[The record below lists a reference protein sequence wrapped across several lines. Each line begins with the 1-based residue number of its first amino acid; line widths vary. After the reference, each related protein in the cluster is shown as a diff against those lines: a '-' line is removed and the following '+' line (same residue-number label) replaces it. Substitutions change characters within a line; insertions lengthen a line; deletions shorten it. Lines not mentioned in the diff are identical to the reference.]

1 MTSDVKQIYA
11 AEPLATGA
19 IRVAP
24 LGTAAPTSAVS
35 ALDAAFVDL
44 GYVGVDAFTE
54 KNDRKTD
61 NKRSFGGKVVKV
73 LQSEFNASI
82 EVTLLE
88 STNAEVLK
96 TVFGSSNVTVTPA
109 NESHGVQVT
118 VKKNSKRLPHL
129 SWVIDTT
136 DSELNA
142 FYRNY
147 IADGKVATVS
157 DIKIAHTDTIEYK
170 LMIEA
175 FESTDGD
182 NIVTFT
188 DDGQTVGGS

>member
-1 MTSDVKQIYA
+1 MASDVKQVYA

-24 LGTAAPTSAVS
+24 LGTAAPTSATS
-35 ALDAAFVDL
+35 ALNASFVDL
-44 GYVGVDAFTE
+44 GYVGADGFVE

-61 NKRSFGGKVVKV
+61 NKRAFGGKVVKV
-73 LQSEFNASI
+73 LQSEFNATV

-96 TVFGSSNVTVTPA
+96 AVFGSSNVTVTDA
-109 NESHGVQVT
+109 TAQHGVQVT
-118 VKKNSKRLPHL
+118 VKKNSKRLPHM

-136 DSELNA
+136 DSEMDA

-147 IADGKVATVS
+147 IPDGKVTSVG
-157 DIKIAHTDTIEYK
+157 DIKIVHTDTIEYK
-170 LMIEA
+170 LVIEC
-175 FESTDGD
+175 FEDANGD

-188 DDGQTVGGS
+188 DDGQKSGS

>member
-1 MTSDVKQIYA
+1 MSSDVKQIYA
-11 AEPLATGA
+11 AEPMATGA

-24 LGTAAPTSAVS
+24 LGTTGPTSATS
-35 ALDAAFVDL
+35 ALDAAFIDL
-44 GYVGVDAFTE
+44 GYVGVDGFTE

-88 STNAEVLK
+88 STSADVLK
-96 TVFGSSNVTVTPA
+96 TVFGASNVTVTA
-109 NESHGVQVT
+109 ATSTHGVQVT

-129 SWVIDTT
+129 AWVIDTT

-147 IADGKVATVS
+147 IADGKVTTVS

-175 FESTDGD
+175 FESADGD

-188 DDGQTVGGS
+188 DDGQKTSGS

>member
-1 MTSDVKQIYA
+1 MTTDTKQIYA

-19 IRVAP
+19 IRVGP
-24 LGTAAPTSAVS
+24 LGTTAPTDATT
-35 ALDAAFVDL
+35 ALVAGFVDL
-44 GYVGVDAFTE
+44 GFVGADGFVE

-61 NKRSFGGKVVKV
+61 QKRSFGGKVVKV
-73 LQSEFNASI
+73 LQSEYNASI

-96 TVFGSSNVTVTPA
+96 AVFGTSNVTVVPA
-109 NESHGVQVT
+109 SSSHGVQVT
-118 VKKNSKRLPHL
+118 VKKNSKKLPHL

-147 IADGKVATVS
+147 IPDGKVDTVG
-157 DIKIAHTDTIEYK
+157 DIKIVHTDTIEYK
-170 LMIEA
+170 LTITAIEDA
-175 FESTDGD
+175 NGD

-188 DDGQTVGGS
+188 DDGLKTAS

>member
-1 MTSDVKQIYA
+1 MASNSKQIYA
-11 AEPLATGA
+11 AEPMATGA

-24 LGTAAPTSAVS
+24 LGTVAPTTATETLN
-35 ALDAAFVDL
+35 AGFVDL
-44 GYVGVDAFTE
+44 GFVGADGFTE

-96 TVFGSSNVTVTPA
+96 AVFGASNVTVVAATA
-109 NESHGVQVT
+109 SHGVQVT
-118 VKKNSKRLPHL
+118 VKKNSKRLPHM

-147 IADGKVATVS
+147 IPDGKVATVG
-157 DIKIAHTDTIEYK
+157 DIKIVHTDTIEYK
-170 LMIEA
+170 LVIEA
-175 FESTDGD
+175 FEDANGN
-182 NIVTFT
+182 NIVTLT
-188 DDGQTVGGS
+188 DDGQKTGS

>member
-1 MTSDVKQIYA
+1 MASDVKQIYA

-24 LGTAAPTSAVS
+24 LGTAAPTSATS
-35 ALDAAFVDL
+35 ALNASFVDL
-44 GYVGVDAFTE
+44 GYVGADGFVE

-61 NKRSFGGKVVKV
+61 NKRAFGGKVVKV
-73 LQSEFNASI
+73 LQSEFNATV

-96 TVFGSSNVTVTPA
+96 AVFGSSNVTVTDA
-109 NESHGVQVT
+109 TAQHGVQVT
-118 VKKNSKRLPHL
+118 VKKNSKRLPHM

-136 DSELNA
+136 DSEMDA

-147 IADGKVATVS
+147 IPDGKVTSVG
-157 DIKIAHTDTIEYK
+157 DIKIVHTDTIEYK
-170 LMIEA
+170 LVIEC
-175 FESTDGD
+175 FEDANGD

-188 DDGQTVGGS
+188 DDGQKSGS

>member
-35 ALDAAFVDL
+35 TLDAAFVDL
-44 GYVGVDAFTE
+44 GYVGVDGFTE

-109 NESHGVQVT
+109 TSEHGVQVT

-129 SWVIDTT
+129 AWVIDTT

-147 IADGKVATVS
+147 IADGKVTTVS

-175 FESTDGD
+175 FENADGD

-188 DDGQTVGGS
+188 DDGQTVSGS

>member
-1 MTSDVKQIYA
+1 MSTNAKMVYA
-11 AEPLATGA
+11 AEPVATGA

-24 LGTAAPTSAVS
+24 LGTVAPTDATT
-35 ALDAAFVDL
+35 ALNAAFVDL
-44 GYVGVDAFTE
+44 GYVGAEGFTE

-61 NKRSFGGKVVKV
+61 QKRSFGGHVVKV

-82 EVTLLE
+82 EVTLME

-96 TVFGSSNVTVTPA
+96 AVFGSSNVTVVAATA
-109 NESHGVQVT
+109 QHGVQVT
-118 VKKNSKRLPHL
+118 VKKNSKKLPHL

-147 IADGKVATVS
+147 IPDGKVSTVS
-157 DIKIAHTDTIEYK
+157 DIKITHTDTIEYK
-170 LMIEA
+170 IVIEC
-175 FESTDGD
+175 FENANGD
-182 NIVTFT
+182 NIITFT
-188 DDGQTVGGS
+188 DDGQKTSS

>member
-1 MTSDVKQIYA
+1 MTTNSKQVYA
-11 AEPLATGA
+11 AEPMATGA
-19 IRVAP
+19 IRVGP
-24 LGTAAPTSAVS
+24 LTTPAPTDATT
-35 ALDAAFVDL
+35 ALNAGFIDL
-44 GYVGVDAFTE
+44 GYVGADGFVE

-61 NKRSFGGKVVKV
+61 PKRSFGGHVVKV

-96 TVFGSSNVTVTPA
+96 AVFGSSNVTVVAASATK
-109 NESHGVQVT
+109 GVQVT
-118 VKKNSKRLPHL
+118 VKKNSKKLPHM

-147 IADGKVATVS
+147 IPDGKVSTVG
-157 DIKIAHTDTIEYK
+157 DIKIVHTDTIEYK
-170 LMIEA
+170 LVIEA
-175 FESTDGD
+175 FENANGD
-182 NIVTFT
+182 NIITFT
-188 DDGQTVGGS
+188 DDGQKTGS

>member
-1 MTSDVKQIYA
+1 MASDVKQIYA

-24 LGTAAPTSAVS
+24 LGTAAPTSATS
-35 ALDAAFVDL
+35 ALNASFVDL
-44 GYVGVDAFTE
+44 GYVGADGFVE

-61 NKRSFGGKVVKV
+61 NKRAFGGKVVKV
-73 LQSEFNASI
+73 LQSEFNATV

-96 TVFGSSNVTVTPA
+96 AVFGSSNVTVTDA
-109 NESHGVQVT
+109 TAQHGVQVT
-118 VKKNSKRLPHL
+118 VKKNSKRLPHM

-136 DSELNA
+136 DSEMDA

-147 IADGKVATVS
+147 IPDGKVTSVG
-157 DIKIAHTDTIEYK
+157 DIKIVHTDTIEYN
-170 LMIEA
+170 LVIEC
-175 FESTDGD
+175 FEDANGD

-188 DDGQTVGGS
+188 DDGQKSGS

>member
-1 MTSDVKQIYA
+1 MASDVKQIYS

-24 LGTAAPTSAVS
+24 LGTAAPTTATST
-35 ALDAAFVDL
+35 LDAAFVDL
-44 GYVGVDAFTE
+44 GYVGADGFTE

-73 LQSEFNASI
+73 IQSEFNASV

-96 TVFGSSNVTVTPA
+96 AVFGSSNVSVVAATA
-109 NESHGVQVT
+109 QHGVQVT

-136 DSELNA
+136 DSELDA

-147 IADGKVATVS
+147 IPDGKVSTVG
-157 DIKIAHTDTIEYK
+157 DIKIVHTDTIEYK
-170 LMIEA
+170 LTIEA
-175 FESTDGD
+175 FENADGD
-182 NIVTFT
+182 NIITFT
-188 DDGQTVGGS
+188 DDGQKAAS

>member
-35 ALDAAFVDL
+35 SLDEAFVDL
-44 GYVGVDAFTE
+44 GYVGVDGFTE

-88 STNAEVLK
+88 STSAEVLK

-129 SWVIDTT
+129 AWVIDTT

-147 IADGKVATVS
+147 IADGKVTTVS

-175 FESTDGD
+175 FENTDGD